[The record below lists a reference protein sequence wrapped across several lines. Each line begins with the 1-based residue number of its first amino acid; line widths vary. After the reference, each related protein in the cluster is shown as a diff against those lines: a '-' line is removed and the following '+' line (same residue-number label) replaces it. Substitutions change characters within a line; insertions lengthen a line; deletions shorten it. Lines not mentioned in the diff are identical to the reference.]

1 MCTFLKLNFKHTGHG
16 LSTAPRWAQVSVA
29 SEEGEEGAV
38 SELLKPRLGLSGHLM
53 DTGEDGP

>member
-1 MCTFLKLNFKHTGHG
+1 MCTFLKLNFKRMGHG
-16 LSTAPRWAQVSVA
+16 LSTVPRWAQVSVA

-38 SELLKPRLGLSGHLM
+38 SELLKPRLGLSSHLM